1 MPLCE
6 SLQLGRVGF
15 GQSPRLRS
23 MQQQQDGLSKGR
35 VESQFRIQTESPVS
49 PYSVQ
54 LTYGTMVLARPMR
67 LCTSGV
73 DELPD
78 TTSEPR

>member
-15 GQSPRLRS
+15 GQSPRFRS
-23 MQQQQDGLSKGR
+23 MQQDVLNKGR

-54 LTYGTMVLARPMR
+54 LAYCGISETDAPVYFSARR
-67 LCTSGV
+67 IHRHYYEKLS
-73 DELPD
+73 
-78 TTSEPR
+78 